1 MLMEARSLNWMLGK
15 IYEWANK
22 GVLDQKEISFFF
34 LFFLWSHVGSMTS
47 SGTSTGNSNLSQ

>member
-22 GVLDQKEISFFF
+22 GVLDQKEIRFFF
-34 LFFLWSHVGSMTS
+34 CFCFLMVPRRI
-47 SGTSTGNSNLSQ
+47 NDK

>member
-22 GVLDQKEISFFF
+22 GVLDQKEIQFLVFFV
-34 LFFLWSHVGSMTS
+34 FFYGPT
-47 SGTSTGNSNLSQ
+47 

>member
-22 GVLDQKEISFFF
+22 GVLDQKEISF
-34 LFFLWSHVGSMTS
+34 LFFVFFMVPRRI
-47 SGTSTGNSNLSQ
+47 NDK